1 MKKLIYTLPEYYL
14 LILVVLAGYSPPYY
28 VNTIFIGI
36 AFILVLQIIFKNKI
50 SGIIISMLFFL
61 ANLYFLGAVLS
72 EFNEF
77 EVFNRK
83 AQKLLLVGL
92 SIWVANLLFSL
103 TMVLKYTTNVFS
115 GNSESNLE
123 QQTV

>member
-1 MKKLIYTLPEYYL
+1 MKKLIYTLPEYYF

-28 VNTIFIGI
+28 VNPIFIGI

-50 SGIIISMLFFL
+50 SGIIIAMLFFL

-77 EVFNRK
+77 EVFNSK

-92 SIWVANLLFSL
+92 SIWVTNLLFSIIMIL
-103 TMVLKYTTNVFS
+103 TYATNMFNR
-115 GNSESNLE
+115 NSKSTLE
-123 QQTV
+123 QAVF